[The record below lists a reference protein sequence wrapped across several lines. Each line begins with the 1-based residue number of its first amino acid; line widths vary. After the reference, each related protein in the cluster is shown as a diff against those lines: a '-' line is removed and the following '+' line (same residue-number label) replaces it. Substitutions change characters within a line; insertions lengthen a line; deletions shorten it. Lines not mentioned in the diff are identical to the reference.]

1 MYSRRGQK
9 ERGGVSRSRHSFVSH
24 TWSSPP
30 VFRCSSKSSVCI
42 CPNCSS
48 TNLACTYFGEL
59 FSLRPRVRSREFLIF
74 MAPSAATQW
83 KKLRQTEGTASWS
96 NFIVVIQLVAER
108 VERKKS
114 ACSMSCRS
122 RRMLSARS
130 LLDYFDQVLQ
140 GNHHYGTS
148 PRIYA
153 LCRAGFEFGFN
164 KKCSSFFSECLF
176 WMPRWK
182 MASSVRL
189 RSTLVV
195 KNLGQHSGRYAN
207 YDHFSA
213 AVIYDWRWAVFSSSS
228 VFGVCIE
235 NTVAFPSDF
244 EKSVP

>member
-59 FSLRPRVRSREFLIF
+59 FSLRPRVRSREFPIF

-140 GNHHYGTS
+140 GDHHYGTS

-176 WMPRWK
+176 WMPH
-182 MASSVRL
+182 
-189 RSTLVV
+189 TV
-195 KNLGQHSGRYAN
+195 KNGQ
-207 YDHFSA
+207 
-213 AVIYDWRWAVFSSSS
+213 FSSAE
-228 VFGVCIE
+228 VHAGGEKFGPALWQVCKLWSLQRRGDLWL
-235 NTVAFPSDF
+235 AMSRF
-244 EKSVP
+244 